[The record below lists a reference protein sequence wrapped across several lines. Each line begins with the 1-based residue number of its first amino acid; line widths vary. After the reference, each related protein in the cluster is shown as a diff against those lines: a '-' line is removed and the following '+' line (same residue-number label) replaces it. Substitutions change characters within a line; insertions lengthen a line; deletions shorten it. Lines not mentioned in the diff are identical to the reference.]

1 MISYQ
6 YLIIYIFQLVCE
18 MLNTCGNYYVRGV
31 TREKLKIFLVYFQ
44 RYLLCKPSLPAHVEY
59 SVLDVMDYLEQ
70 SARVMDARQAEAQQS
85 KKGDRKKNKK
95 QPPIVLPIA
104 VIFNRYDSY
113 ENAQAAID
121 LMILNGLVSSGPDAV
136 EHDEEEEEEVE
147 EDENEGFGDQDKQPC
162 DESIGSSIDKDEDE
176 DEEEDEDDNEEEE
189 EEEEDTNYDEEDGA
203 AYEDDSSLYKPQFS
217 IEEEEEFDKAFR
229 DMMIESIESV
239 KAPNKSILLDK
250 MAIPSIIPKVKKI
263 LLDEDTDEV
272 SVFNIF

>member
-1 MISYQ
+1 
-6 YLIIYIFQLVCE
+6 

-59 SVLDVMDYLEQ
+59 SVLDTMDYLEQ
-70 SARVMDARQAEAQQS
+70 LARVMDARQAEAQQS
-85 KKGDRKKNKK
+85 KKGDRKRRKK
-95 QPPIVLPIA
+95 QPPVVLPTA

-121 LMILNGLVSSGPDAV
+121 LMIVNGLVSSGPDAV
-136 EHDEEEEEEVE
+136 EHHGEEEEEEE
-147 EDENEGFGDQDKQPC
+147 EDETEGFEDQEKHPC
-162 DESIGSSIDKDEDE
+162 DESIGSSIEKDEEDEDE
-176 DEEEDEDDNEEEE
+176 DEDEGEEDNEEENTNYDDE
-189 EEEEDTNYDEEDGA
+189 EEEANL
-203 AYEDDSSLYKPQFS
+203 YEDDSSLYKPQFS

-263 LLDEDTDEV
+263 LLDEETDEV
-272 SVFNIF
+272 SVFSYILISYLLI